1 MQGLVTPWE
10 PGLAKLRCL
19 ALIILAKMFIDNDNN
34 KVNLFVTQNRRH
46 KHIMDKFDVE
56 LCF

>member
-10 PGLAKLRCL
+10 PGRAKLRWL
-19 ALIILAKMFIDNDNN
+19 ALIILARMFIDNDNH

-46 KHIMDKFDVE
+46 KHVMDKFDVE
-56 LCF
+56 LFF